1 MNQPLSFVHPG
12 AQLAPNVVVD
22 PFVTIDK
29 NVKIGAGTHICS
41 NVTIFEN
48 VTIGENC
55 TVFPGAVIGAIPQD
69 LKFKGEKTEVIIGN
83 NCNIRECVTI
93 HRGTASKGKTVIGD
107 NCLIMA
113 YCHVAHDC
121 VLGNNIIMSNA
132 VQLAGECHVDDF
144 AVLGGGSLV
153 HQFTHIGRHVMLQG
167 GSRVN
172 KDLPP
177 YIMAGRDPIS
187 YAGTN
192 SIGLRRRGFTNE
204 QINNIQ
210 DIYRLIFNSGLNT
223 TDAMEKILTELPAS
237 AERDEITLF
246 IRDSS
251 RGILKR

>member
-1 MNQPLSFVHPG
+1 MNQPLSFVHPD
-12 AQLAPNVVVD
+12 AQLAQNVVVD

-55 TVFPGAVIGAIPQD
+55 TIFPGAVIGAIPQD

-93 HRGTASKGKTVIGD
+93 HRGTASKGKTIIGD

-121 VLGNNIIMSNA
+121 FLGSNIIMSNA
-132 VQLAGECHVDDF
+132 VQLAGECHIDDY

-177 YIMAGRDPIS
+177 YILAGRDPIS

-192 SIGLRRRGFTNE
+192 SIGMRRRGFTNE

-223 TDAMEKILTELPAS
+223 SDALERIMSELPAS

-246 IRDSS
+246 IKDSS

>member
-1 MNQPLSFVHPG
+1 MNQPLSFVHPD
-12 AQLAPNVVVD
+12 AQLASNVVVD

-55 TVFPGAVIGAIPQD
+55 TIFPGAVIGAIPQD

-121 VLGNNIIMSNA
+121 FLGNNIIMSNA
-132 VQLAGECHVDDF
+132 VQLAGECHVDDY

-177 YIMAGRDPIS
+177 YIMAGRDPIT

-192 SIGLRRRGFTNE
+192 SIGLRRRGFTND

-210 DIYRLIFNSGLNT
+210 DIYRILFNSGLNT
-223 TDAMEKILTELPAS
+223 TDAVERIMTEMPAS
-237 AERDEITLF
+237 AERDEIMLF

>member
-1 MNQPLSFVHPG
+1 MNQPLSFVHPD

-93 HRGTASKGKTVIGD
+93 HRGTASKGKTVIGN

-121 VLGNNIIMSNA
+121 FLGNNIIMSNA
-132 VQLAGECHVDDF
+132 VQLAGECHIDDY

-223 TDAMEKILTELPAS
+223 TDAMERILTELPAS

>member
-1 MNQPLSFVHPG
+1 MNQPLSFVHAD
-12 AQLAPNVVVD
+12 AQLAANVVVD

-55 TVFPGAVIGAIPQD
+55 TIFPGAVIGAIPQD

-93 HRGTASKGKTVIGD
+93 HRGTASKGKTIIGD

-121 VLGNNIIMSNA
+121 LLGNNIIMSNA
-132 VQLAGECHVDDF
+132 VQLAGECHIDDF

-192 SIGLRRRGFTNE
+192 SIGMRRRGFTNE

-223 TDAMEKILTELPAS
+223 TDAMERILTELPAS